1 MGLEPVPW
9 NWSKLWRGSKYS
21 PEGAVVIGVFSII
34 VALSL
39 IVATLLFGY
48 GIRGS
53 GLGPRSTA
61 YVVGS
66 GFVSDGGAWDRV
78 GHTSASLL
86 WWKPGTAGEFQDQI
100 FQDQIFQ
107 DQIVVRLSHSR
118 SQASSIRAYA
128 WISSALKNSEISRL
142 ALSAESEP

>member
-21 PEGAVVIGVFSII
+21 PVGRGGHRRVLNNRGVKSDCCNT
-34 VALSL
+34 
-39 IVATLLFGY
+39 TLRVRHPR
-48 GIRGS
+48 IRTRPPID
-53 GLGPRSTA
+53 GLRRRLRVRSN
-61 YVVGS
+61 
-66 GFVSDGGAWDRV
+66 GGARDRA

-86 WWKPGTAGEFQDQI
+86 WWKPGTAGE
-100 FQDQIFQ
+100 FQ

>member
-53 GLGPRSTA
+53 GLDPRLPA
-61 YVVGS
+61 YVVRS
-66 GFVSDGGAWDRV
+66 GLVLLGVLGIALGIRQHRSCGGNL
-78 GHTSASLL
+78 AS
-86 WWKPGTAGEFQDQI
+86 PGT
-100 FQDQIFQ
+100 
-107 DQIVVRLSHSR
+107 SMSR
-118 SQASSIRAYA
+118 SACACLIREA
-128 WISSALKNSEISRL
+128 RL
-142 ALSAESEP
+142 

>member
-1 MGLEPVPW
+1 MRYGTRTGAW
-9 NWSKLWRGSKYS
+9 NWSNLWRGSKDS

-53 GLGPRSTA
+53 GLDPRLTA

-66 GFVSDGGAWDRV
+66 GFVLMGVLGIAVGIRQHRSCGGNLGPPR
-78 GHTSASLL
+78 
-86 WWKPGTAGEFQDQI
+86 
-100 FQDQIFQ
+100 
-107 DQIVVRLSHSR
+107 
-118 SQASSIRAYA
+118 
-128 WISSALKNSEISRL
+128 NSKTKYSKTK
-142 ALSAESEP
+142 

>member
-21 PEGAVVIGVFSII
+21 PVGRGGHRRVLNNRGVKSDCCNTTRQ
-34 VALSL
+34 VRHPR
-39 IVATLLFGY
+39 
-48 GIRGS
+48 IRTRPPID
-53 GLGPRSTA
+53 GLRRRLRVRSN
-61 YVVGS
+61 
-66 GFVSDGGAWDRV
+66 GGARDRA

-86 WWKPGTAGEFQDQI
+86 WWKPGTAGE
-100 FQDQIFQ
+100 FQ

>member
-1 MGLEPVPW
+1 VRYGTRTGAW
-9 NWSKLWRGSKYS
+9 NWSNLWRGSKYS

-53 GLGPRSTA
+53 GLDPRLTA

-66 GFVSDGGAWDRV
+66 GFV
-78 GHTSASLL
+78 
-86 WWKPGTAGEFQDQI
+86 
-100 FQDQIFQ
+100 
-107 DQIVVRLSHSR
+107 
-118 SQASSIRAYA
+118 
-128 WISSALKNSEISRL
+128 
-142 ALSAESEP
+142 

>member
-53 GLGPRSTA
+53 GLDPRLTS

-66 GFVSDGGAWDRV
+66 GFVLMGVLGIALGIRHHRSRVETWDRRGIPRPNV
-78 GHTSASLL
+78 PRPNSRAPVSFA
-86 WWKPGTAGEFQDQI
+86 KPGFVT
-100 FQDQIFQ
+100 
-107 DQIVVRLSHSR
+107 S
-118 SQASSIRAYA
+118 
-128 WISSALKNSEISRL
+128 
-142 ALSAESEP
+142 

>member
-9 NWSKLWRGSKYS
+9 NWSNLWRGSKYS

-53 GLGPRSTA
+53 GLDPRSTA

-66 GFVSDGGAWDRV
+66 GFVLLGVLGIALGVRQHRSCGGNL
-78 GHTSASLL
+78 GP
-86 WWKPGTAGEFQDQI
+86 PG
-100 FQDQIFQ
+100 
-107 DQIVVRLSHSR
+107 
-118 SQASSIRAYA
+118 
-128 WISSALKNSEISRL
+128 NSKTKYSKTK
-142 ALSAESEP
+142 

>member
-53 GLGPRSTA
+53 GLDPRLTS

-66 GFVSDGGAWDRV
+66 GFVLMGVLGIALGIRHHRSRGGNL
-78 GHTSASLL
+78 GP
-86 WWKPGTAGEFQDQI
+86 PG
-100 FQDQIFQ
+100 
-107 DQIVVRLSHSR
+107 
-118 SQASSIRAYA
+118 
-128 WISSALKNSEISRL
+128 NSKTKCSKTK
-142 ALSAESEP
+142 